1 MISFDKIKAIA
12 KRIYWKEILAVLL
25 LLIAIFF
32 FRSERRELV
41 SIFPQLE
48 QANRV
53 WVLIG
58 VAVTIVYILLQSLM
72 YITAFD
78 AIDSQLSWGKAIEL
92 FLKRN
97 LLSIFL
103 PAGGVSSLAY
113 TPLRIRKSGLTRMQ
127 IHQASGIY
135 AFMGMAT
142 VFIVG
147 VPLVIYSLSG
157 SVHLKDAWI
166 GLLSV
171 SATIVAVF
179 LIAKSLRQKTW
190 LYQLINKRFPSAIP
204 SIDEL
209 FDARISTKGMI
220 YCLVSSLGVEL
231 TGIFHVFIAMM
242 ALGLSGSIAVGAL
255 AYIISVLLMIASP
268 FLRGLGAVELSMV
281 YVLSLYGYTAEQS
294 LAITIL
300 YRVFEFWIP
309 LLAGIIAFAWK
320 GRQIFARLFP
330 AVLVFALGVVNI
342 ISVVTPPLIHRLRLL
357 REFIPAASIHASNL
371 LVLLIGLTLIVT
383 AAFLI
388 RGLRNAWIIALVF
401 ASASL
406 IGHITKA
413 LDYEESILAAFT
425 IAILVFS
432 NNQYKLKGHPRTVQM
447 SLVTVSLVFLSILLF
462 GFIGYYF
469 VDVRHFG
476 IDFTWRQSLLH
487 AAKSFLL
494 ITDEGITPVTRFGRE
509 FVGLMNGLG
518 FIGWCY
524 LVFTLVRPYLLH
536 NKKTHSL
543 NSYDRAIELLN
554 QFGDSPVDFFK
565 VNNDKLL
572 YFSDSYEAFIA
583 YRIANGFAIVLEEP
597 VCSDEDK
604 VAVLRE
610 FDEHCKKMGLKTAF
624 YRVDENSM
632 FYFNEL
638 KKRRLLI
645 GQEAIV
651 DVTKFSL
658 EGRDKKSLRNG
669 LNSLQKKGYKTI
681 FCPQPQ
687 SKELLREL
695 KDVSD
700 HWLQAYNKKEM
711 IFAQGMFDEKLLEH
725 QDIITVRDAENKM
738 VAFMNIIPDFAPGEC
753 TYDLIRKTIDAPG
766 GCMDALIIELINY
779 AKSKDLSFLNL
790 GLVPMSGI
798 SQPDNTAEMVVKYAF
813 EKIRRF
819 RHYQGLREFKEKY
832 ASAWLNKYLVYE
844 NDFDLIQL
852 PAALNKVMQP
862 VTKSTIS

>member
-1 MISFDKIKAIA
+1 MITLQKIRTIA
-12 KRIYWKEILAVLL
+12 KRIYWKEILAVFL

-32 FRSERRELV
+32 FRSERRELL
-41 SIFPQLE
+41 SIFPHLQK
-48 QANRV
+48 ANTN
-53 WVLIG
+53 WVIFG
-58 VAVTIVYILLQSLM
+58 IVVSVIYILLQSLM
-72 YITAFD
+72 YITAFK
-78 AIDSQLSWGKAIEL
+78 AIGSSLTLGKAIEL

-97 LLSIFL
+97 FLSIFL

-113 TPLRIRKSGLTRMQ
+113 TPVRIRKSGFSKMQ
-127 IHQASGIY
+127 VHQASGIY
-135 AFMGMAT
+135 AFMGMTT
-142 VFIVG
+142 VFVVG
-147 VPLVIYSLSG
+147 IPLVLYTLTG
-157 SVHLKDAWI
+157 SVHLKDVWM
-166 GLLSV
+166 GLIV
-171 SATIVAVF
+171 VAVTIVGLF
-179 LIAKSLRQKTW
+179 LLVKSLREKSW
-190 LYQLINKRFPSAIP
+190 LYMFIQKKFPSAIP
-204 SIDEL
+204 TIDEL
-209 FDARISTKGMI
+209 FGAEVSNKGMI
-220 YCLVSSLGVEL
+220 ACLLSSLGVEF

-242 ALGLSGSIAVGAL
+242 ALGLTGSFIVGAI
-255 AYIISVLLMIASP
+255 AYIVSVLLMIASP

-281 YVLSLYGYTAEQS
+281 YVLSLYGYTNEQA
-294 LAITIL
+294 LAVTIL

-309 LLAGIIAFAWK
+309 LAAGIIAFAWK

-330 AVLVFALGVVNI
+330 AILVFALGVVNI
-342 ISVVTPPLIHRLRLL
+342 ISVVTPPLLNRLRLL
-357 REFIPAASIHASNL
+357 REFIPASSIHASNL
-371 LVLLIGLTLIVT
+371 MVLLIGLTLIVT

-401 ASASL
+401 AFVSL
-406 IGHITKA
+406 IGHIAKA
-413 LDYEESILAAFT
+413 LDYEESLLAAIT
-425 IAILVFS
+425 IIILLLS
-432 NNQYKLKGHPRTVQM
+432 ANQYKLKGHPRSVQLSLITVG
-447 SLVTVSLVFLSILLF
+447 LVFFSILVF
-462 GFIGYYF
+462 GFVGFYY

-476 IDFTWRQSLLH
+476 IDFTWDQSMLH

-494 ITDEGITPVTRFGRE
+494 ISDDGLQPVTRFGRE

-518 FIGWCY
+518 FIAWCY
-524 LVFTLVRPYLLH
+524 LVFTLVRPYLPFS
-536 NKKTHSL
+536 KKTEAL
-543 NSYDRAIELLN
+543 NSYERAKLLLS

-565 VNNDKLL
+565 VNSDKLL

-604 VAVLRE
+604 VPVLRE
-610 FDEHCKKMGLKTAF
+610 FDMHCKKMGLKTAF

-632 FYFNEL
+632 IYFNQL
-638 KKRRLLI
+638 AKRRLLI

-681 FCPQPQ
+681 LYQQPQ
-687 SKELLREL
+687 SKEILDEL
-695 KDVSD
+695 KQVSD
-700 HWLQAYNKKEM
+700 QWLDAFNKKEM
-711 IFAQGMFDEKLLEH
+711 IFAQGMFDEKLIRE
-725 QDIITVRDAENKM
+725 QDIIAIRNEEDSL
-738 VAFMNIIPDFAPGEC
+738 VAFMNIIPDFAPSEC
-753 TYDLIRKTIDAPG
+753 TYDLIRKTADAPG

-779 AKSKDLSFLNL
+779 AKSKSLSFLNL

-798 SQPDNTAEMVVKYAF
+798 LQPDNTAEMVVKYAF

-832 ASAWLNKYLVYE
+832 ASSWVNKYLVYE

-862 VTKSTIS
+862 VSKSVIL